1 VSVFYTECIW
11 FQPKIDLS
19 PPLVPTLRRRDPAK
33 LSLDRS
39 VRSVSAPPLPYANG
53 NSMATYSL
61 TAIIVGGFPIGE
73 SDKVVSMFSSE
84 RGLVRAVAKGAK
96 KPGTKMSGKAEA
108 LCVNKMLVA
117 KGRSLDIIT
126 QAESVCTFRNLRA
139 DLVRLTHA
147 LYYAELTQA
156 FGEGLEEESELFYQV
171 LFNSLHMQEAAV
183 ADARLLSLEFE
194 MFLLRQLG
202 VSPELQVCIKCRRPL
217 TEYNITVFFSELGGI
232 GCDKC
237 GRSSSTSGARVA
249 ERNFDAYDAE
259 YEERGIF
266 VTPLVWKM
274 LVNADATCDELALPE
289 SLTRRRPAYTEAQSP
304 ALDAAHRLMQR
315 NLESR
320 AGKKMRTLDLLKQ
333 Y

>member
-1 VSVFYTECIW
+1 M
-11 FQPKIDLS
+11 
-19 PPLVPTLRRRDPAK
+19 PT
-33 LSLDRS
+33 
-39 VRSVSAPPLPYANG
+39 YG
-53 NSMATYSL
+53 L

-96 KPGTKMSGKAEA
+96 KPGTKMAGKSEA
-108 LCVNKMLVA
+108 LCANKLMIA
-117 KGRSLDIIT
+117 TGRSLDIIT
-126 QAESVCTFRNLRA
+126 QAESIATFRNLRS
-139 DLVRLTHA
+139 DLVRLTYS

-156 FGEGLEEESELFYQV
+156 FGEGLEEESEIFYQV

-202 VSPELQVCIKCRRPL
+202 VSPELQACIKCRRPL
-217 TEYNITVFFSELGGI
+217 TEYNITVFYLELGGI
-232 GCDKC
+232 GCDRC
-237 GRSSSTSGARVA
+237 GRSSSQSGARVA
-249 ERNFDAYDAE
+249 EKNYDSDAE
-259 YEERGIF
+259 YEDRGTF

-274 LVNADATCDELALPE
+274 LVNADSACEELVDLENA
-289 SLTRRRPAYTEAQSP
+289 TRRRPAYTEAQSP

-315 NLESR
+315 NLENR

-333 Y
+333 F